1 MSSIKLDDLL
11 YETDTE
17 DLDNFLNEENL
28 EEGPFGNAWG
38 AVKSLVAKG
47 GSLEKGGKLFGRG
60 KASKEMVAKYDA
72 ALEKAGAAALKDLD
86 AKLKEK
92 FPNFPN
98 MGNKEAKAFSKEI
111 YDELGGSKAATA
123 MFIAGDAEIRGLYK
137 SIVDSVEKYD
147 PEKPEAQD
155 SMDPNVANELING
168 MRIMVKRY
176 LDNDLAD
183 AYKHFE
189 NKSSEGDLIF
199 EGDLSD
205 LLFEMDLAFLNEEDA
220 IEEMTTATQSER
232 PRQGR
237 MQNKPRQ
244 ESGEGDSV
252 QAVAAA
258 KELGLPPKAAQME
271 IEGLESGTIKGLK
284 SNKLPIFLLA
294 LAALG
299 GAFAWLAKQPWFLD
313 MFRGPSGGTIV
324 KRMAGPD
331 QIVPGSGQVGTT
343 YGLDILNGTPGKN
356 ISGMQ
361 VGDFMN
367 NMQGHGLVANG
378 QPTQNL
384 LDLAK
389 AGGTS
394 PADYTAW
401 WGEAFGSA
409 SPTATLGKTIPVS
422 GLGGDPRGSIITPM
436 LKKTFVKKLVAGG
449 SAKGSAATIGGIS
462 VPALGYL
469 AGALGIGAAL
479 SAAAVWGLRYKG
491 RKASRAKV
499 LNDTLQMLQFV
510 KVPEKIDV
518 VAGDQEIEIN
528 LFAPNMTIKLIDKE
542 TGEEDELDLD
552 LSGYVPNLPALVEM
566 GITAPN
572 DILSLLSEAHAGE
585 FIFKNRQGEPK
596 DYPAD
601 EGTFGGS
608 FKNFDDYPTLLRWV
622 NALIK
627 ARHKEFG
634 PITKDMLDGA
644 IKDGSFTL
652 NDKRKGGRTGPG
664 RPPGGDP
671 PGGPPKTPPGGK
683 GKPRLAILRLDD
695 DGVHVHRTRGGIS
708 DDRYE
713 TEKARFQAAQ
723 DQGITGRDTTPSSSD
738 LDDRRKGVTH
748 LGRNK
753 PVRDRTYD
761 QMVKDMGSPDLRR
774 KGVEVEPYFTVDK
787 SVSSDI
793 YLKKDRKTKKTKGGS
808 FEYPKVGSKNK
819 AATERLVQR
828 IFDKFVSG
836 KSKMSRSAA
845 NKVVSNAF
853 GDKRRKSFQDKETR
867 DKIVDVLVAYGLVKE
882 EIEPTDVISESVNHA
897 KPQADER
904 WMTLAGLGED
914 K

>member
-1 MSSIKLDDLL
+1 MSNIKLDDLL
-11 YETDTE
+11 YEIDDE
-17 DLDNFLNEENL
+17 DLAEFLNEENL

-60 KASKEMVAKYDA
+60 KASKEMIAKYDA

-86 AKLKEK
+86 AKLKER
-92 FPNFPN
+92 FPKFPN

-123 MFIAGDAEIRGLYK
+123 MFIAGDSEIRGLYK
-137 SIVDSVEKYD
+137 SIVDAAEKYD

-189 NKSSEGDLIF
+189 NKSLNGDLIF

-205 LLFEMDLAFLNEEDA
+205 LLFEMDLTFLNEEDA
-220 IEEMTTATQSER
+220 IEELTQATSSGR

-237 MQNKPRQ
+237 MQNKAKQ
-244 ESGEGDSV
+244 AGGEDDSA
-252 QAVAAA
+252 QAAAAA
-258 KELGLPPKAAQME
+258 KELGLPSKAAEVE
-271 IEGLESGTIKGLK
+271 IEGLDSGTMKGLR

-299 GAFAWLAKQPWFLD
+299 GGFAWLAKQSWFLD
-313 MFRGPSGGTIV
+313 MFRGPAGGIIT
-324 KRMAGPD
+324 KRIAGPD
-331 QIVPGSGQVGTT
+331 QIVPGTGKVGTT

-356 ISGMQ
+356 ISGMP
-361 VGDFMN
+361 VGDFMK
-367 NMQGHGLVANG
+367 NMGDHGLVSGGA
-378 QPTQNL
+378 PTQNL

-394 PADYTAW
+394 PSDYTAW
-401 WGEAFGSA
+401 WNAAFGSA
-409 SPTATLGKTIPVS
+409 SPTATLGQTIPVS
-422 GLGGDPRGSIITPM
+422 GLGGDPRGSIITPA
-436 LKKTFVKKLVAGG
+436 LKKTFLKQSAAAGG
-449 SAKGSAATIGGIS
+449 KTGAATIGGIS

-469 AGALGIGAAL
+469 AGMLGIGAGL

-491 RKASRAKV
+491 KKASRAKI

-510 KVPEKIDV
+510 EVPEKIDIV
-518 VAGDQEIEIN
+518 TGDQEIEID
-528 LFAPNMTIKLIDKE
+528 LFAQKMNIKLIDKE
-542 TGEEDELDLD
+542 TGEEEDIDLD

-572 DILSLLSEAHAGE
+572 DILSLLSEGHAGE
-585 FIFKNRQGEPK
+585 FNFKNRQGEPK
-596 DYPAD
+596 NYPED
-601 EGTFGGS
+601 EGTFGAS
-608 FKNFDDYPTLLRWV
+608 FKNFGDYPTLLKWV
-622 NALIK
+622 NALLK
-627 ARHKEFG
+627 AQHKEFG

-652 NDKRKGGRTGPG
+652 NDKRKEGGGPG
-664 RPPGGDP
+664 P
-671 PGGPPKTPPGGK
+671 TPPVPPPRPGDD
-683 GKPRLAILRLDD
+683 KPRLAILRLDD
-695 DGVHVHRTRGGIS
+695 DGVHTHRTRGGIS
-708 DDRYE
+708 GDRYE
-713 TEKARFQAAQ
+713 TEKSRFQAAQ

-787 SVSSDI
+787 SVTSDI

-828 IFDKFVSG
+828 IFDKFISS

-867 DKIVDVLVAYGLVKE
+867 DKIINVLVAYGLVKE
-882 EIEPTDVISESVNHA
+882 EVAPTDVLTESTNNA
-897 KPQADER
+897 KPQVDER